1 MEKCFDTNR
10 RYRGTSR
17 LVICALAASALLGL
31 AACGRAPAEPPAT
44 AATAAAELSPEQVLR
59 SMSETLAQSKRFTFK
74 VTRHLDAALVE
85 GREVAEDA
93 QIEISVA
100 RPDRL
105 VARSSSD
112 EGVRRLYADGTNVS
126 LSDEKMN
133 LYAVTPS
140 AGTIDEMVA
149 RLDDIYG
156 FTPPLAEFTLSDPYA
171 SIGKQIRDSSYKGL
185 ESINGVNCHH
195 VSATGELADVD
206 IWVAANDHLPRRL
219 VATFNDRE
227 GSPQLRA
234 DFTEWDMSAKFDNET
249 FAFVPPAGAEKIEMV
264 SLKTSDAA
272 EPKEQKRQ
280 GKQN

>member
-1 MEKCFDTNR
+1 MEKRFDTNR
-10 RYRGTSR
+10 RRGVTSR
-17 LVICALAASALLGL
+17 LVLCALAASALLGL
-31 AACGRAPAEPPAT
+31 AACGRAPEPPAT

-59 SMSETLAQSKRFTFK
+59 SMSDTLAQSRRFTFK

-93 QIEISVA
+93 QVEISVA

-112 EGVRRLYADGTNVS
+112 EGVRKLYADGTNVS
-126 LSDEKMN
+126 LFDEKMN
-133 LYAVTPS
+133 LYAVAPS
-140 AGTIDEMVA
+140 AGSIDEMVA

-171 SIGKQIRDSSYKGL
+171 SIGKQIRNSSYKGL
-185 ESINGVNCHH
+185 ETINGVNCHH
-195 VSATGELADVD
+195 VSAAGELADVD

-234 DFTEWDMSAKFDNET
+234 DFTEWDTAAKFDNET
-249 FAFVPPAGAEKIEMV
+249 FSFVPPADAEKIEMV
-264 SLKTSDAA
+264 SLKPSDAA
-272 EPKEQKRQ
+272 EPKGQKRQ